1 MNLKAFLVGLLAF
14 GLLISPIS
22 SIETSAQ
29 GRPVV
34 AVEEWKTWEEGKPSQ
49 EEFRTVAAPF
59 NQGGE
64 YDRSHSVCFI
74 QMGTHFE
81 RSDWRNY

>member
-1 MNLKAFLVGLLAF
+1 
-14 GLLISPIS
+14 
-22 SIETSAQ
+22 
-29 GRPVV
+29 VV

-64 YDRSHSVCFI
+64 YDVI
-74 QMGTHFE
+74 KE
-81 RSDWRNY
+81 RKERKGKKKKMPLLR